1 MPRSSAP
8 PTPPTTPPM
17 VAMNEEE
24 LLELELELEELPV
37 ELEELDGELELEL
50 DAPRLSELELSRAAF
65 DVIVAAGRLADAK
78 F

>member
-24 LLELELELEELPV
+24 LLELELEELPV

-50 DAPRLSELELSRAAF
+50 EAPRLSELELSRAAF

>member
-24 LLELELELEELPV
+24 LLELELEELPV